1 MSKEGMLSK
10 KEQQELI
17 NDLRFLKENFGKLMQ
32 ENLNLKEEI
41 QKQKDIV
48 SMLQK
53 MVFGPKTEKAEYIHP
68 DQLLLFSNK
77 GNPNTSTV
85 EKEEQS
91 RVAEHQRKKRKKRG
105 AGKQLPIVLKII
117 DLPEEEKIGADG
129 KPKIQ
134 VGYVDT
140 DKVEHAPE
148 KLYIYRI
155 RRLKYIEATASKD
168 KESGE
173 EKTVFSIPPLPAD
186 IAPKSIF
193 TPSLLS
199 YLIVIKFLDA
209 LPLNRIEKR
218 FLRYGYELSKATMV
232 NGLLKVAKKCEVL
245 TDLLLKEALRGSY
258 LLMDETTFQVH
269 KEHGRANKSKSYIW
283 VMYGGPP
290 DKPII
295 IFKYHTGRE
304 KEVPLLYLRDYKGFL
319 QSDGYEGYNDAGEL
333 PDIIHALCWVHAR
346 RYFIKAFEQSQ
357 KKDNLANEALELI
370 KDLFKIEKRL
380 KKAGLSEEEFLT
392 QRRKEVEPVFA
403 SIKAWCEKHVYE
415 VAPKSLLGKAIGYT
429 LKHWDKLIKYIECPY
444 LTPSTN
450 RVENIIRTVVLGRK
464 NYLFFG
470 SPRGAYAGMT
480 FYSLI
485 ETARANG
492 LEPSNYLKYIFTRL
506 PYASTEE
513 EYKKLLPQYLDADDY
528 NQFDMEKASEVTPT
542 PA

>member
-1 MSKEGMLSK
+1 M
-10 KEQQELI
+10 
-17 NDLRFLKENFGKLMQ
+17 
-32 ENLNLKEEI
+32 
-41 QKQKDIV
+41 
-48 SMLQK
+48 
-53 MVFGPKTEKAEYIHP
+53 PC
-68 DQLLLFSNK
+68 
-77 GNPNTSTV
+77 
-85 EKEEQS
+85 
-91 RVAEHQRKKRKKRG
+91 
-105 AGKQLPIVLKII
+105 
-117 DLPEEEKIGADG
+117 
-129 KPKIQ
+129 
-134 VGYVDT
+134 
-140 DKVEHAPE
+140 E

-155 RRLKYIEATASKD
+155 RRLKYIDATANKD
-168 KESGE
+168 NKSGE

-193 TPSLLS
+193 TPSLLA
-199 YLIVIKFLDA
+199 YLIVTKFLDA

-218 FLRYGYELSKATMV
+218 FLRYGYELSRATMV
-232 NGLLKVAKKCEVL
+232 NGLLKVAKKCEIL
-245 TDLLLKEALRGSY
+245 TDLLLKETLKGSY

-269 KEHGRANKSKSYIW
+269 MEHGKTNKSKSYIW

-319 QSDGYEGYNDAGEL
+319 QSDGYEGYNDAGKL

-357 KKDNLANEALELI
+357 KKANLANEALELI
-370 KDLFKIEKRL
+370 KDLFKLEKRL
-380 KKAGLSEEEFLT
+380 REAGLSAEEFLS

-470 SPRGAYAGMT
+470 SPRGAFAGMT
-480 FYSLI
+480 FYTLI

-492 LEPSNYLKYIFTRL
+492 LEPYKYLKYIFTHL
-506 PYASTEE
+506 PHASTEE
-513 EYKKLLPQYLDADDY
+513 AYNKLLPQFLDLDDF
-528 NQFDMEKASEVTPT
+528 NRFDTENIPPAAGEKI
-542 PA
+542 